1 LINLEGVGHDCS
13 PSVAALRLYSHGRND
28 HSHRAGID
36 HSHRRNTQDSE
47 RTTKGGVCAGYL
59 NAVFDFIDSNPD
71 LEIMRDFNVADMM
84 QCFQRYAPK
93 HNREPADKA
102 VVNALVG
109 EGYVKR
115 H

>member
-1 LINLEGVGHDCS
+1 MS
-13 PSVAALRLYSHGRND
+13 
-28 HSHRAGID
+28 AGELSLNCD
-36 HSHRRNTQDSE
+36 AVTAERSYVWDSE